1 MRQNIMSKL
10 AALVDYLRD
19 KQVKPVYVGA
29 VPTSVRGAFCVLS
42 DASSELMNDSLMETD
57 GSATEWTLNIYGD
70 SPQEIVNL
78 LDKAWEALNRP
89 GETFK
94 MGDYNVYYCRC
105 TGDGFTTELVGD
117 GAEETRFVYEMNVA
131 INIYA

>member
-1 MRQNIMSKL
+1 MRQDILSKL
-10 AALVDYLRD
+10 AALVDYLND

-29 VPTSVRGAFCVLS
+29 VPASVRGALCVLS

-57 GSATEWTLNIYGD
+57 GSATEWTLNIYGGT
-70 SPQEIVNL
+70 PQEIVAL
-78 LDKAWEALNRP
+78 LDKAWAALNRP
-89 GETFK
+89 GETFT
-94 MGDYNVYYCRC
+94 MGDYKVYYCRC

-117 GAEETRFVYEMNVA
+117 GAEETRFAYEMTVN

>member
-29 VPTSVRGAFCVLS
+29 VPASVRGAFCVLS

-57 GSATEWTLNIYGD
+57 GSATEWTLGIYGGT
-70 SPQEIVNL
+70 PQEIVAL
-78 LDKAWEALNRP
+78 LDKAWAALNRP
-89 GETFK
+89 GESFK
-94 MGDYNVYYCRC
+94 IGDYNVYYCRC

>member
-1 MRQNIMSKL
+1 MRQDIMAKL
-10 AALVDYLRD
+10 AALIDYLQE
-19 KQVKPVYVGA
+19 KGVKPVYVGA
-29 VPTSVRGAFCVLS
+29 VPASVRGAFCVLS

-57 GSATEWTLNIYGD
+57 GSATEWTLGIYGET
-70 SPQEIVNL
+70 PQEIVDL
-78 LDKAWEALNRP
+78 LDKAWAALNRP

-94 MGDYNVYYCRC
+94 MGEYKVYYCRC

-117 GAEETRFVYEMNVA
+117 GAEETRFAYEMTVN

>member
-1 MRQNIMSKL
+1 MKQDIMSKL
-10 AALVDYLRD
+10 AALVEYLQA
-19 KQVKPVYVGA
+19 KNVKPVYVGA
-29 VPTSVRGAFCVLS
+29 VPASIRGAFCVLS
-42 DASSELMNDSLMETD
+42 DASSTLMNDSLMDTD
-57 GSATEWTLNIYGD
+57 GSATEWTLSIYGGT
-70 SPQEIVNL
+70 PQEIVDL
-78 LDKAWEALNRP
+78 LDKAWAALNRP

-94 MGDYNVYYCRC
+94 MGEYKVYYCRC